1 MNLVLHLKTY
11 LLSLITTMY
20 SPTNMH
26 NKLKFKQIYEIL
38 YAIKQDNIE
47 GDYIEFGIFK
57 GKSLYHVWR
66 CINKLNLKNM
76 NLYGLDSFEGF
87 PVENHELYTKENFKT
102 SYDNVNKFFSNKNKV
117 NVVKGFFQNSIK
129 TSKMQEISNVSF
141 AFIDCDIYESS
152 IPIFQYLEER
162 VSLGGFIMIDD
173 FTSIDANQNSIY
185 KAWKENKYFENNFV
199 YYSSYSNGQVFRKVI
214 SH

>member
-152 IPIFQYLEER
+152 IPIFQYLEEK